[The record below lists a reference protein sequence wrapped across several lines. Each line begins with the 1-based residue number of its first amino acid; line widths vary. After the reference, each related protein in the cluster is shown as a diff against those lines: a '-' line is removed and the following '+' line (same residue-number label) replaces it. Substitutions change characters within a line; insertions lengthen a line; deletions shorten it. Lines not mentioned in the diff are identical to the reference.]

1 VNKSAMPAHAAK
13 TRPLG
18 VANARHSTRYV
29 CALRLDRSR
38 FGDLLG
44 HAGFIRSL

>member
-1 VNKSAMPAHAAK
+1 MPAHAAK

-18 VANARHSTRYV
+18 VANARHSTSHV
-29 CALRLDRSR
+29 CALRLDRAR

-44 HAGFIRSL
+44 HAEFIHSL

>member
-1 VNKSAMPAHAAK
+1 MNKSIMPAHAAK
-13 TRPLG
+13 TRPLV
-18 VANARHSTRYV
+18 VANARHSTRYG

-44 HAGFIRSL
+44 HAEFIHNL